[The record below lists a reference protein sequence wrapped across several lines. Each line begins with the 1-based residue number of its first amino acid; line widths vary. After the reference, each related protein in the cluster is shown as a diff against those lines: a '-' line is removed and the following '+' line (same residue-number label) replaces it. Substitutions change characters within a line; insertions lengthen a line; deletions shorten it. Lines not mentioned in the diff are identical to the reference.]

1 MVNLKHIHRDLKMR
15 KDILELYSMSIIKT
29 PEIFEKANEIMD
41 ELQNDYS
48 SIIEVDTNALIKAQ
62 NILNS
67 LFSMIKPIIE
77 KRKILEK
84 KWEKEDKWEEFVIP
98 QYARRDSIYD
108 KAVLWNKKRKET
120 KNLEKTLK
128 LIDLI
133 EDLDIALERSSK
145 QSQISRSTFTYPKDP
160 SLFLDM
166 VLNEVHKFYI
176 SLNNFQLQIQ
186 KQGFFFS
193 REEINPATA
202 SKILSKDVQQLDD
215 LYTKYLEIEDHINI
229 DVLDI
234 AKDKIKNAI
243 ILTESSQRLAYDKT
257 AILDTFMNWK
267 ASFDIAQDL
276 KKLKEIIKDCI
287 DTRNLYYNSADPK
300 KVKASKELQKAI
312 TLLMD
317 FSEDLNIIKKG
328 L

>member
-1 MVNLKHIHRDLKMR
+1 MVNLKHTYRDLKMR
-15 KDILELYSMSIIKT
+15 KDKLELYSMSIVKT

-48 SIIEVDTNALIKAQ
+48 SIIEVDTNALSKAQ

-77 KRKILEK
+77 KREILEE
-84 KWEKEDKWEEFVIP
+84 KWKKEDKWREFVIP
-98 QYARRDSIYD
+98 QYARQASIYD
-108 KAVLWNKKRKET
+108 KAVLWNNKRKET
-120 KNLEKTLK
+120 KSLEKTLK
-128 LIDLI
+128 LIDII
-133 EDLDIALERSSK
+133 EDLDLALERSSK
-145 QSQISRSTFTYPKDP
+145 QSQISRITFTYPKDP

-166 VLNEVHKFYI
+166 VLSEVHKFYI
-176 SLNNFQLQIQ
+176 SLNNFQLKNQ

-215 LYTKYLEIEDHINI
+215 LYTKYLEIKDHINI

-243 ILTESSQRLAYDKT
+243 LDGEIQDESLA
-257 AILDTFMNWK
+257 
-267 ASFDIAQDL
+267 
-276 KKLKEIIKDCI
+276 
-287 DTRNLYYNSADPK
+287 
-300 KVKASKELQKAI
+300 
-312 TLLMD
+312 
-317 FSEDLNIIKKG
+317 
-328 L
+328 